1 MFHDFPVYWWNKG
14 SGGKQMPEGDVWS
27 ILTAGKAGR
36 GCSLKPRG
44 SAQKNVTK
52 ETFLVSI
59 RHEVLSKSFSM
70 VKVHLCH
77 KLEWDNRWAC
87 TATFFSSAGRTVR
100 SILFYW
106 LQNTTQE
113 VCVGL
118 VRNLQEA
125 SICEPTVPFTMQV
138 KSEFK
143 SYWGDATRSAY
154 TCDSISSFRLDSS
167 LQEGGNTSA
176 HTNSW

>member
-138 KSEFK
+138 KSWVQKLLRGYHQICLYMWQHFF
-143 SYWGDATRSAY
+143 
-154 TCDSISSFRLDSS
+154 ISFG
-167 LQEGGNTSA
+167 Q
-176 HTNSW
+176 